1 MLYTLLP
8 HNEMEFGW
16 FTEQVDR
23 CDPTLILCALKE
35 ERARFHKHELPRVDT
50 SSLVHDPLRVQSD
63 VIEI

>member
-1 MLYTLLP
+1 
-8 HNEMEFGW
+8 MEFSW

-50 SSLVHDPLRVQSD
+50 SSLVHDPLHVQSD